1 MHDDEKEDFCMTHDN
16 VIKFP
21 IQKTAGQIVEE
32 NRLKRLAEE
41 EPLKGEIEELK
52 RKLGELEIETFDFKE

>member
-1 MHDDEKEDFCMTHDN
+1 MTHDN

-32 NRLKRLAEE
+32 NRIKRLAEE
-41 EPLKGEIEELK
+41 EPLKRKIEELK
-52 RKLGELEIETFDFKE
+52 RKLGESEIETFDFKE